1 MLKLISRNAINKNKI
16 IFRLYTTTTTT
27 INSSNNGSTIRE
39 WKKPNLENSYDTG
52 IMVKNSLFKNGNV
65 PFLISN
71 CNEKN
76 QRPISWYTCGPTVY
90 SSSHIGHARNYMTVD
105 IIQRILINYFRLNII
120 HVMGLTDIDDKIIN
134 KSKQELIS
142 ASELSKKFEQ
152 EFFEDLKSLNIKP
165 PMFTTRVSEHIDEI
179 IKYIEKIKENQLTY
193 ESTKS
198 VIFDVNKFGID
209 RYCSLR
215 AANQQIKSD
224 DTLLEKD
231 KKSSQDFVLWKAYN
245 ENIDIDG
252 TGNPVCWNSP
262 FGKGRPGWHIECSAM
277 IDSIFKNHLDVHSG
291 GVDLEFPHHQNEIAQ
306 CEGHSHYFQGS
317 GSSDSAE
324 PTQWANYFFHIG
336 HLILNN
342 EKMSKSLGN
351 VITIRDFLSRYSAN
365 TLRWICLIHKYNDPL
380 SFSDETLQLC
390 ISKEIKFLNWFKIVR
405 SKLKL
410 EQTSVNKVKK
420 TFNNSIELLNQLS
433 ETKYLIEKDLK
444 DDFNTPSVIKR
455 LELLMKQTNESIASI
470 DTDLLFSVQDYVES
484 ILNIF
489 GLEVNSEISDHN
501 KTDESNQF
509 LMEKLLDFRSDVKN
523 LAKNE
528 KSLDQIKSKIYQITD
543 QLRSDCQ
550 SEISLRISD
559 IPDKGTNKPYTV
571 DWLDKNHIQLL
582 NIKKQSKK

>member
-1 MLKLISRNAINKNKI
+1 MFKLISRNSINKNKI
-16 IFRLYTTTTTT
+16 IIFKSYTTTSTTT
-27 INSSNNGSTIRE
+27 SSSNGSTIRE
-39 WKKPNLENSYDTG
+39 WRKPSLDNSYDTG
-52 IMVKNSLFKNGNV
+52 IMVKNSLYKNGNV
-65 PFLISN
+65 PFLVSN

-105 IIQRILINYFRLNII
+105 IIQRILVNYFRLSII

-134 KSKQELIS
+134 KSKQELVS

-152 EFFEDLKSLNIKP
+152 EFFEDLKSLNIKS

-209 RYCSLR
+209 RYSSLR

-252 TGNPVCWNSP
+252 TGNQVCWDSP

-277 IDSIFKNHLDVHSG
+277 IDSIFKSHLDVHSG

-306 CEGHSHYFQGS
+306 CEGHSHSQG
-317 GSSDSAE
+317 E
-324 PTQWANYFFHIG
+324 TQWANYFFHIG

-390 ISKEIKFLNWFKIVR
+390 VSKEIKFLNWFKIVR

-420 TFNNSIELLNQLS
+420 TFKDSIELLNQLS
-433 ETKYLIEKDLK
+433 ETKYLVEKDLK

-455 LELLMKQTNESIASI
+455 LELLMKQTNESINSI
-470 DTDLLFSVQDYVES
+470 DTDLLFNVQDYVES
-484 ILNIF
+484 MLNIF
-489 GLEVNSEISDHN
+489 GLEFSENSDN
-501 KTDESNQF
+501 LVDNSNEY
-509 LMEKLLDFRSDVKN
+509 LLGKLLDFRSDVKN

-528 KSLDQIKSKIYQITD
+528 QSLDQIKSKIYQITD
-543 QLRSDCQ
+543 QVRSDCQ

-559 IPDKGTNKPYTV
+559 IPDKGTNKPYTI